1 MKLLQIFWIHILGL
15 VLFLLFDVFLF
26 VFLNIEILS
35 VSYLLCFF
43 SYWFALLVLV
53 RIAPNRWFQVEPTKN
68 WSDAIQQKNTVLLLL
83 GFGYNKSKNRIMLP
97 GEANEELFKWAIE
110 NTKSELYLVQEGFW
124 GIKYPDAINTFS
136 ECQDSM
142 QDSMQERWELTRPPK
157 YNGDKVLICR
167 IHPHDPNDYVD
178 TPDAIERAFELLL
191 MEKIE
196 KDAIILIAHP
206 MQLWRTRADCELL
219 KREKD
224 VYERFT
230 LVVPEIKDIPYP
242 KNPPFSQIHTR
253 WLFYKIF
260 EVLISR
266 PKDYLK
272 LKLKYCKIKRKLN
285 QKRN

>member
-1 MKLLQIFWIHILGL
+1 MKFFQIFWIHILGL
-15 VLFLLFDVFLF
+15 VLFLLFHIYLF
-26 VFLNIEILS
+26 AFLNIEVIS
-35 VSYLLCFF
+35 VSYPFCII
-43 SYWFALLVLV
+43 SYLFVSLFLV
-53 RIAPNRWFQVEPTKN
+53 RIAPDQWFQAEPTEN
-68 WSDAIQQKNTVLLLL
+68 WSSAIQQKNTIVFLL
-83 GFGYNKSKNRIMLP
+83 GFGYNVDKKGGMSA
-97 GEANEELFKWAIE
+97 GEANTELFKW
-110 NTKSELYLVQEGFW
+110 TVKYTGSKLYLVQEGFW
-124 GIKYPDAINTFS
+124 KIKYRGAKNKYYGTPR
-136 ECQDSM
+136 
-142 QDSMQERWELTRPPK
+142 SMQERWEMTKPARL
-157 YNGDKVLICR
+157 GGAKVEIFR
-167 IHPHDPNDYVD
+167 IHLHDPNDYVD